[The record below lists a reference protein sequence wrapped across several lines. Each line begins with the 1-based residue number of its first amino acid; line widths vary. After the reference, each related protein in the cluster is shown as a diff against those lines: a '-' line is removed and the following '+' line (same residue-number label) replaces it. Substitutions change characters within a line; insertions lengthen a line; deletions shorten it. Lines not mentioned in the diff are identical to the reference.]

1 MNGSRQEDISR
12 LPRQGFE
19 LMFQGMD
26 LYNRMIRYWM
36 DSTESTLRSKPDDA
50 ARNISD
56 TYSNVFRESI
66 SQFFKPM
73 QSVANPSELFRIW
86 QNFFST
92 SIFGMVPQQ
101 IGVNR
106 LTEFSRLQ
114 QDRLNRLVNSW
125 IDYLNNM
132 GEAYSKSVEGKGD
145 GQIVRQTLDRSESL
159 LDSWLSFITEESRD
173 SFRVIRSSIEDQVT
187 RSEQAQGQQRQ

>member
-19 LMFQGMD
+19 LIFQGMD

-36 DSTESTLRSKPDDA
+36 DSAEMSMRGKPDESA
-50 ARNISD
+50 KNISD

-66 SQFFKPM
+66 NQFFKPL

-86 QNFFST
+86 QNFFSA
-92 SIFGMVPQQ
+92 SLFGLVPQQ

-106 LTEFSRLQ
+106 LTDFSRLQ
-114 QDRLNRLVNSW
+114 QDRLNRLANSW
-125 IDYLNNM
+125 IDYLSNM
-132 GEAYSKSVEGKGD
+132 GEAYNKGVEGKGD
-145 GQIVRQTLDRSESL
+145 GQTIRQSLDRSESL
-159 LDSWLSFITEESRD
+159 LDSWLSFIAEESRGG
-173 SFRVIRSSIEDQVT
+173 FRVLRSSIEEQVT
-187 RSEQAQGQQRQ
+187 KSEQQQQQ

>member
-26 LYNRMIRYWM
+26 MYNRMIRYWM
-36 DSTESTLRSKPDDA
+36 DSAEMTLRGKPDESA
-50 ARNISD
+50 KNITD

-66 SQFFKPM
+66 NQFFKPM

-86 QNFFST
+86 QNFFSS

-106 LTEFSRLQ
+106 LTDFSKLQ
-114 QDRLNRLVNSW
+114 QDRLNRLVTSW
-125 IDYLNNM
+125 IDYLSSM
-132 GEAYSKSVEGKGD
+132 GEAYSKGVEGKGD
-145 GQIVRQTLDRSESL
+145 GQIIKQTLDKSESL
-159 LDSWLSFITEESRD
+159 LDSWLSFISEESRD
-173 SFRVIRSSIEDQVT
+173 SFRVLRSSIEDQLVK
-187 RSEQAQGQQRQ
+187 SEQRQAQQ

>member
-1 MNGSRQEDISR
+1 MNGSRQEDLSR

-36 DSTESTLRSKPDDA
+36 DSAEMSLRGKPDDA
-50 ARNISD
+50 AKNISD

-66 SQFFKPM
+66 NQFFKPL

-92 SIFGMVPQQ
+92 SLFGMVPQQ

-106 LTEFSRLQ
+106 LTDFSKLQ
-114 QDRLNRLVNSW
+114 QDRINKLANSW
-125 IDYLNNM
+125 IDYLSNM
-132 GEAYSKSVEGKGD
+132 GEAYNRGLEGKGD
-145 GQIVRQTLDRSESL
+145 GQIVRQSLDKSESL
-159 LDSWLSFITEESRD
+159 LNSWLSFVTEESRD
-173 SFRVIRSSIEDQVT
+173 SFRVLRSSIEDQVAK
-187 RSEQAQGQQRQ
+187 SQEQQTQQQ